1 LVFIFGFSCV
11 SAGILLNFSL
21 HGIPDKVGSFPEVVF
36 DSPGCCF
43 RVAGFDC
50 AQKTKV
56 VVGLS
61 GKCVNRE
68 MCFLDFFVVMF
79 GQLSSQRGLRGIE
92 TGLALN
98 KSNFYH
104 VGVNL

>member
-1 LVFIFGFSCV
+1 M
-11 SAGILLNFSL
+11 NFSL
-21 HGIPDKVGSFPEVVF
+21 HGIPDKVGSFPEGMS

-43 RVAGFDC
+43 RIAGFDYT
-50 AQKTKV
+50 QKTKV
-56 VVGLS
+56 AVSLP

-68 MCFLDFFVVMF
+68 MSFLDFFVVMF

-98 KSNFYH
+98 KNNFYH